1 MSSDNRFEPLPS
13 ELRRRKTLAE
23 HEATMG
29 LDLIDGCPVSV
40 GRRVA
45 SALQILTDV
54 PERVYAEADKR
65 RGYAGDG
72 SFISHPAEEVLGGE
86 GGDTERLDVLAAVV
100 YSFIWLAENDDEE
113 VDSYNNYRSNSAPVY
128 DAPKFI
134 EVVNDILLHSRID
147 WAYEDDKFQER
158 GNSVLHSEV
167 VRPAS
172 ILLDADPKF
181 ASASAGFQAALTRL
195 SENKPDVAITD
206 AASSVQEFFRAL
218 GVTGNSIS
226 NQLDNAQKAK
236 VLSAYDRS
244 LLKPIVDWV
253 NSDRSD
259 RGNAHRYRESDATKA
274 DAWLAV
280 HVAGALM
287 VRLSNEEPRDIIA
300 AREKRM
306 ADAAAAKAEEE
317 RLAAETLAA
326 EQAARSSM
334 NDLWGT
340 PSNYNDETPF

>member
-1 MSSDNRFEPLPS
+1 
-13 ELRRRKTLAE
+13 
-23 HEATMG
+23 
-29 LDLIDGCPVSV
+29 
-40 GRRVA
+40 
-45 SALQILTDV
+45 
-54 PERVYAEADKR
+54 
-65 RGYAGDG
+65 
-72 SFISHPAEEVLGGE
+72 
-86 GGDTERLDVLAAVV
+86 
-100 YSFIWLAENDDEE
+100 
-113 VDSYNNYRSNSAPVY
+113 
-128 DAPKFI
+128 
-134 EVVNDILLHSRID
+134 
-147 WAYEDDKFQER
+147 
-158 GNSVLHSEV
+158 
-167 VRPAS
+167 
-172 ILLDADPKF
+172 
-181 ASASAGFQAALTRL
+181 
-195 SENKPDVAITD
+195 
-206 AASSVQEFFRAL
+206 
-218 GVTGNSIS
+218 
-226 NQLDNAQKAK
+226 
-236 VLSAYDRS
+236 
-244 LLKPIVDWV
+244 VDWV